1 VKAAKKLPSAK
12 GVVSK
17 ATEVVLD
24 VLQGAVSGAA
34 VGALGGAVSAVGTH
48 VETAAPE
55 LQTAAASDEPQ
66 KENDSPQNDES
77 TSAAAG

>member
-1 VKAAKKLPSAK
+1 
-12 GVVSK
+12 VSK

-48 VETAAPE
+48 VETAIPE
-55 LQTAAASDEPQ
+55 QQAGTDSEEAQ
-66 KENDSPQNDES
+66 KENDSPQNGES